1 MRSGLQAGSLWWG
14 RKDRRLLGVRGIALV
29 EKEEQDSSYP
39 RKAAAMIKPADMKP
53 ATQEKEPAAYNSLFH
68 KCQILFHSLD

>member
-1 MRSGLQAGSLWWG
+1 MVD
-14 RKDRRLLGVRGIALV
+14 K
-29 EKEEQDSSYP
+29 EEEQDSSYP

-53 ATQEKEPAAYNSLFH
+53 ATQEKELAAYNSLFH